1 MKGNTKRVKAAEPAP
16 VDSID
21 LVDRIEFEDR
31 FCDLEDFALSLG
43 KDVEEIKKKIKKL
56 SIYCGVAAA
65 IIGAFILMRRES

>member
-31 FCDLEDFALSLG
+31 FCDLEDFALSL
-43 KDVEEIKKKIKKL
+43 
-56 SIYCGVAAA
+56 
-65 IIGAFILMRRES
+65 

>member
-1 MKGNTKRVKAAEPAP
+1 MKGNMKRIKAAEPAP

-43 KDVEEIKKKIKKL
+43 EDVEEIKKKIKKL

-65 IIGAFILMRRES
+65 IIEVFILMRRER